1 VSRRPVTKSPIITLQ
16 PRDGSR
22 RLVYPMPPGVDRIYI
37 SSEGTTADIN
47 RVRVSVDDGDYITL
61 SEFVPVGEYR
71 PPPRQ
76 IILEWDPTEDNK
88 TIQFIFGRDYYKRD
102 ITYVEVIKSWDIA
115 PKLDDIISQIDTLI
129 STLPLTASDYD
140 IISLDLSV
148 SRTDVLIAQN
158 VIFLKVLESTT
169 PNASYTIKLFDPSKP
184 PITQSML
191 PPGGVIERLRRA
203 RVYISNTAQS
213 VGVKLDLFVF
223 MG

>member
-1 VSRRPVTKSPIITLQ
+1 VSRRPVTKSPVIELT

-22 RLVYPMPPGVDRIYI
+22 RTVYNIPPGVDRIYL
-37 SSEGTTADIN
+37 SSEGTTADIS
-47 RVRVSVDDGDYITL
+47 RIRISVDHGDFITL

-88 TIQFIFGRDYYKRD
+88 TVQFIFGREYYKRD

-115 PKLDDIISQIDTLI
+115 PKLDTIASL
-129 STLPLTASDYD
+129 LPGLTASDYD
-140 IISLDLSV
+140 IISLDLSIV
-148 SRTDVLIAQN
+148 RSDALVAQN

-169 PNASYTIKLFDPSKP
+169 TNAVYSIKLFSTDKP
-184 PITQSML
+184 PITQAIA
-191 PPGGVIERLRRA
+191 PPGSAIERLRRA
-203 RVYISNTAQS
+203 SVYVSNPAQPA
-213 VGVKLDLFVF
+213 GYKLDLFVF